1 MVFSKDYDKTLWIIL
16 YADKNNRYDIANFI
30 RIIPKDL
37 IERIRNVL
45 MNGNISDKI
54 EFSKAIRDDDGI
66 LSLFKIK
73 IDKYSLRIQLS
84 IWNNNMESAYDID
97 LGKIDFSKV
106 NEDDLTYVGSYY
118 YGKSGA
124 FLGVGP
130 TILNADGFGYEMY
143 VNEDNNLMIQV
154 SGSKFLF
161 DYQYDKKINID
172 MNQVNVELDD
182 LLNNNSVNR
191 LVRGKRTK

>member
-1 MVFSKDYDKTLWIIL
+1 MVFSKDYDKTLWLIL

-30 RIIPKDL
+30 RIIPKEL

-45 MNGNISDKI
+45 MNGDILDKI
-54 EFSKAIRDDDGI
+54 EFSKAIRDDDGV

-84 IWNNNMESAYDID
+84 ILDNNMESAYDID

-143 VNEDNNLMIQV
+143 IDEDNNLMIQV

-191 LVRGKRTK
+191 LVRGKRIR

>member
-1 MVFSKDYDKTLWIIL
+1 MVFSKDYDKTLWLIL

-54 EFSKAIRDDDGI
+54 EFSKAIRDDDGV

-84 IWNNNMESAYDID
+84 IWDNNMESAYDID

-143 VNEDNNLMIQV
+143 IDEDDNLMIQV

-191 LVRGKRTK
+191 LVRGKRMR

>member
-1 MVFSKDYDKTLWIIL
+1 MVFSKDYDKTLWLIL